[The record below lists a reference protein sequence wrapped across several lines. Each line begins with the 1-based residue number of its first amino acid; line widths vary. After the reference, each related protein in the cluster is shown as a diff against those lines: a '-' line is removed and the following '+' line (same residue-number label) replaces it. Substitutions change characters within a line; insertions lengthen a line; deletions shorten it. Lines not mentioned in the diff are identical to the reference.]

1 MDRTRLLAR
10 LERAKRI
17 ARLGQDQI
25 DQQAMMVATLFAEG
39 SEVTEAENRLHVY
52 QKLHDRYVSD
62 INRILNT
69 LDDRPPFRSWH
80 D

>member
-1 MDRTRLLAR
+1 MDRTHLQAR

-17 ARLGQDQI
+17 ARLGQDQV
-25 DQQAMMVATLFAEG
+25 DQQAMTVATLFAEG
-39 SEVTEAENRLHVY
+39 AEVTEAENRLHVY

-69 LDDRPPFRSWH
+69 LDGRAPFRSWRE
-80 D
+80 